1 LVSRAC
7 FKNIITD
14 VSKIEHN
21 INFSIVLYFV
31 TSFSRGRVMR
41 NKKFADIILITLTI
55 SFIMVTLFRIFIF
68 NGFIVE
74 LISFT
79 TEAALVG
86 AIADWFA
93 VTALFR
99 KPLGFSWHTA
109 IIPRNKQ
116 KVIEAIVNV
125 VESELL
131 SSEVIRNKLEQVDI
145 VDRFVNYIENVKTK
159 IKFTNLLAKYGEG
172 FLEKLDTPKIANYIE
187 ELLKRNLE
195 QMKLSLHISNLL
207 DISINNG
214 MHEELLVTLTEEL
227 IKVAKK
233 DSTRDVIYNILDSEK
248 KKSMK
253 TTTGFKRVFFELSLG
268 IAEGTNSIN
277 ISEASEAMQKELVEI
292 LISIKNKDNELYFK
306 LKKALEEAGERIKTD
321 ETLSN
326 SIEVWKQDIIEHLDL
341 QEDLEKL
348 ISQTKDNAENNVM
361 VINWISAEL
370 DKYWMSFKED
380 HKRREWINGII
391 KDTLYKIIESEHYLV
406 GKIVKDTLSAFTD
419 EALNTF
425 IESKAGNDLHWI
437 RINGAIVGAISGVIV
452 FLFLNLFY
460 DPLIQKLFLGI

>member
-41 NKKFADIILITLTI
+41 NKKFADIILITLSI

-79 TEAALVG
+79 IEAALVG

-145 VDRFVNYIENVKTK
+145 VDRFINYIENVKTK
-159 IKFTNLLAKYGEG
+159 MKFTNLLAKYGEG

-187 ELLKRNLE
+187 ELLKRNLK

-207 DISINNG
+207 DISIDNG

-248 KKSMK
+248 KKSVN

-306 LKKALEEAGERIKTD
+306 LKKALEEAGERLKTD
-321 ETLSN
+321 ETFSN

-341 QEDLEKL
+341 QKDLEKL
-348 ISQTKDNAENNVM
+348 ICQTKDNAENNVM
-361 VINWISAEL
+361 VINWISEEL

-380 HKRREWINGII
+380 HKRRDWINGIV
-391 KDTLYKIIESEHYLV
+391 KETLYKVIESEHYLI
-406 GKIVKDTLSAFTD
+406 GSIVKDTLGAFTD